1 MEHVIYHQRSA
12 EATVNEDRAL
22 MRFELLEAL
31 LRVAI
36 TMRDNEGEE
45 EMSPADKAR
54 PSDVYACHTLRM
66 CSPVSSHNMLHAEKS
81 AHRYHIA
88 RFGVILTGVVFVGHT
103 YMQLF

>member
-1 MEHVIYHQRSA
+1 MEHVLFRQRSA

-36 TMRDNEGEE
+36 TMRDNEGQE

-54 PSDVYACHTLRM
+54 ASDIYCVITSVAWHALRT
-66 CSPVSSHNMLHAEKS
+66 CVLF
-81 AHRYHIA
+81 HIFTQFA
-88 RFGVILTGVVFVGHT
+88 TG
-103 YMQLF
+103 